1 MTFALFFL
9 FNASLLLVLIFI
21 AFQVFD
27 FLTTPI
33 SDILAVFTQLEYSPV
48 LNTIISLSTK
58 AVRVLLSVVIMSPF
72 CTDIGQV
79 VEAVLLLGALLIIRF
94 TKYKVTEGKLLVKT
108 SENDLEN
115 LPNGE
120 EGD

>member
-94 TKYKVTEGKLLVKT
+94 TKYKVSEGKLLVKT